1 MTDPVFAQTYCSL
14 AEIDEDSEL
23 FGSERE
29 VKIFEKIQA
38 ASNFLEKEIGWFLP
52 VAMTRKF
59 NGNGRPT
66 LLIPPLLSLSS
77 LVNDSVTL
85 STVNYL
91 LQPDGRHYANGP
103 YSEIHA
109 APGATY
115 GASFIWSS
123 VDNGV
128 EVAGKWGLYDVLKA
142 LGATLGAQQ
151 AVDALTVQVNNGAL
165 VSPGMVLVIGDE
177 SEFVESTNST
187 PSAAVTTL
195 NGALDAVSDTLTFTN
210 GALINIGET
219 MRVDLEQ
226 IKLLDRNGN
235 TGYVQRG
242 WNKSRKTNHLTGANV
257 DVYRTFNVTRAV
269 NGSSAALH
277 TNTSAVS
284 RQMVPGDVKQLTL
297 KIASRMLKDSSSGYS
312 GVIGDGM
319 GGNAMYLYVL
329 PKELEDIKR
338 NYKAW

>member
-52 VAMTRKF
+52 VSMTRKF
-59 NGNGRPT
+59 NGNGRSK

-77 LVNDSVTL
+77 LVNDGATL
-85 STVNYL
+85 SEASYVL
-91 LQPDGRHYANGP
+91 LPDGRHFANGP
-103 YSEIHA
+103 YSEIYA
-109 APGATY
+109 Y
-115 GASFIWSS
+115 GSTWSCHE
-123 VDNGV
+123 NGV
-128 EVAGKWGLYDVLKA
+128 EATGKWGLYDVLKA
-142 LGATLGAQQ
+142 LGATLGAEQSSS
-151 AVDALTVQVNNGAL
+151 ALTLQVNNGAL
-165 VSPGMVLVIGDE
+165 VSPGMVVVIGDE
-177 SEFVESTNST
+177 SEFVDSTNST

-195 NGALDAVSDTLTFTN
+195 NGALDAVSDTFTFTN

-219 MRVDLEQ
+219 IRVDLEQ
-226 IKLLDRNGN
+226 MKLLDRNGH

-242 WNKSRKTNHLTGANV
+242 WNKSRKTNHVTGANV

-277 TNTSAVS
+277 ANAAAVS
-284 RQMVPGDVKQLTL
+284 RQMVPGDVRQLTL